1 MISPSIFRDWRS
13 STGETAGASANERS
27 ISLRLE
33 GEEGMEEKRKM
44 KFSFLLSLIFTEFT
58 ALQIE
63 ENKRSLRVLSVL
75 QTES

>member
-13 STGETAGASANERS
+13 STDEMAGASANERS